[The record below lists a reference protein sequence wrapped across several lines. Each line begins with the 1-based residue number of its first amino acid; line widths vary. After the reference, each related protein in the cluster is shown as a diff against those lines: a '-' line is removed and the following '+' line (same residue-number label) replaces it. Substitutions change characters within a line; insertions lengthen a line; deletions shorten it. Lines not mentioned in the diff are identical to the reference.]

1 MLTINLKLLVILTTM
16 LVGLWTP
23 PSVSVPFNTSAW
35 MLLEWANHRR
45 S

>member
-23 PSVSVPFNTSAW
+23 TSISIPFSTSVW
-35 MLLEWANHRR
+35 MLLEWSNHRR
-45 S
+45 